1 MNINK
6 SFIFLIIL
14 SFLFIS
20 CQKSDYKEVN
30 KYTIEQFMNTTWIG
44 GSSFSSD
51 ESKILYTSDASG
63 IFNAYTIPISG
74 GEAKQ
79 ITHSDTSSIF
89 AISFFP
95 NDDRML
101 FRADKNGNEIYH
113 LYLLNVDAT
122 IEDLTPGDNSR
133 SSFYGWSY
141 DDKSF
146 YYGNNKRDPRFMDIY
161 EMDIETFE
169 SNLLFQNDVG
179 YYVGDFSND
188 KKFLAFVKII
198 TDHNSDIYL
207 YNIETAGIEH
217 VTPHEGDINFNPVT
231 FSVDSKSLYYLT
243 NENSE
248 FTYLKKY
255 DLDSENHEMVAEA
268 DWNIMYAYLS
278 KSGKYRVMGINNDA
292 KTEIQVLEIDRNKQV
307 KLPQLPDANITS
319 VNISDS
325 ENLMTFYVSS
335 SKSPN
340 NLYIYNFDTKKHQK
354 LTDSMNPEIKESD
367 LVEGKVIR
375 FKSFDDLEIP
385 AILYKPHDIKSGEK
399 VPALVN
405 VHGGPGGQARIG
417 YRETIQYLVNHG
429 YAVLDIN
436 NRGSSGYGKTFYKLD
451 DLKHGEDDLMDCVIA
466 KDFLNSTGY
475 VDSNKIGIIGGSYG
489 GYMVL
494 AALTFQPN
502 EFDVGVDLFGI
513 SNWVRTLESI
523 PPWWEAFKEALYIEM
538 GNPETQ
544 KDYLYSISPLFHY
557 ENIERPL
564 MVLQG
569 ANDPRVLKVESDEIV
584 EAVKAKG
591 VPVEYVVFDDEGH
604 GFYKKENRIASNKA
618 ILEFLETYLK

>member
-1 MNINK
+1 MKTTNRLLLIVGIII
-6 SFIFLIIL
+6 FIFN
-14 SFLFIS
+14 
-20 CQKSDYKEVN
+20 CGKNDYKEVS
-30 KYTIEQFMNTTWIG
+30 KYTIEQFMNTTSIG
-44 GSSFSSD
+44 GSSFNSD

-63 IFNAYTIPISG
+63 IFNSYTIPING
-74 GEAKQ
+74 GESTQ
-79 ITHSDTSSIF
+79 ITYSDSSSIF
-89 AISFFP
+89 SISFFP
-95 NDDRML
+95 NDDRIL
-101 FRADKNGNEIYH
+101 YRSDNNGNEIYH
-113 LYLLNVDAT
+113 IYLMNLDGT
-122 IEDLTPGDNSR
+122 IRDLTPDEHAR
-133 SSFYGWSY
+133 SVFYGWSY

-161 EMDIETFE
+161 EMDIETFK
-169 SNLLFQNDVG
+169 SQLLYQNDVG
-179 YYVGDFSND
+179 YYIGDFSND
-188 KKFLAFVKII
+188 KNYLAFFKVI
-198 TDHNSDIYL
+198 TDHNSDIYI
-207 YNIETAGIEH
+207 YNIETTETKHI
-217 VTPHEGDINFNPVT
+217 TPHEGDINNNPVT

-243 NENSE
+243 DENAE
-248 FTYLKKY
+248 YTYLNKY
-255 DLDSENHEMVAEA
+255 DLETESHEKVAEA
-268 DWNIMYAYLS
+268 DWDIMYAYLS
-278 KSGKYRVMGINNDA
+278 QSGKYRVMGINNDA
-292 KTEIQVLEIDRNKQV
+292 KTEIQVLDTEKNKKV
-307 KLPQLPDANITS
+307 KLPKMPDANITS

-340 NLYIYNFDTKKHQK
+340 NLYVYSFKSKKYQK
-354 LTDSMNPEIKESD
+354 LTDSMNPEINESD
-367 LVEGKVIR
+367 LVDGKVIR
-375 FKSFDDLEIP
+375 FNSFDELEIP
-385 AILYKPHDIKSGEK
+385 AILYKPHDIKPGVK

-429 YAVLDIN
+429 YVVLDIN

-451 DLKHGEDDLMDCVIA
+451 DLRHGQDDLMDCVMA
-466 KDFLNSTGY
+466 KDFLYSTGY

-494 AALTFQPN
+494 AALTFQPT

-523 PPWWEAFKEALYIEM
+523 PPWWEAFKEALYLEM
-538 GNPETQ
+538 GNPGTQ

-557 ENIERPL
+557 DNIERPL

-591 VPVEYVVFDDEGH
+591 IPVEYVVFEDEGH

-618 ILEFLETYLK
+618 ILEFLNMYLK

>member
-6 SFIFLIIL
+6 SLIFLIIL

-30 KYTIEQFMNTTWIG
+30 KYTIEQFMNTTGIG

-51 ESKILYTSDASG
+51 ESKILYTADASG
-63 IFNAYTIPISG
+63 IFNSYTIPISG
-74 GEAKQ
+74 GEPTQ
-79 ITHSDTSSIF
+79 ITHSDSNSIF
-89 AISFFP
+89 SISFFP
-95 NDDRML
+95 HDDRIL

-113 LYLLNVDAT
+113 IYLLNEDGT
-122 IEDLTPGDNSR
+122 IQDLTPGENAR
-133 SSFYGWSY
+133 STFYGWSF

-146 YYGNNKRDPRFMDIY
+146 YYGNNKRDARFMDIY
-161 EMDIETFE
+161 EMEIESFE

-207 YNIETAGIEH
+207 YNIETSSIEH
-217 VTPHEGDINFNPVT
+217 ITPHEGDINFDPVT

-255 DLDSENHEMVAEA
+255 DFESEIHEIVAEA

-292 KTEIQVLEIDRNKQV
+292 KTEIQVLETDRNKLV

-354 LTDSMNPEIKESD
+354 LTDSMNPEIIESD
-367 LVEGKVIR
+367 LVDGKVIR

-399 VPALVN
+399 IPALVM

-417 YRETIQYLVNHG
+417 YRETTQYLVNHG
-429 YAVLDIN
+429 YVVLDIN

-466 KDFLNSTGY
+466 KDFLYSTGY

-523 PPWWEAFKEALYIEM
+523 PPWWEAYKEALYIEM